1 MAATITAAA
10 EGLKEQLKQIP
21 GLRVVDYLPDQINP
35 PTAIMTIDTVTYH
48 QAFGGGDPVYQ
59 FTITVIVARASERVA
74 QQKLDAFMAYDGNQS
89 VRAAVEADKSLG
101 GAVQQAFIDR
111 SGNIQAITVNEVAY
125 VSVDFTAIVHA

>member
-1 MAATITAAA
+1 MAGTITAAA

-35 PTAIMTIDTVTYH
+35 PTAIMTIDSVAYH

-74 QQKLDAFMAYDGNQS
+74 QKKLDDFMSYDGTQS
-89 VRAAVEADKSLG
+89 VRAAIEADKSLG

>member
-48 QAFGGGDPVYQ
+48 QSFGGGDPVYQ